1 MENSD
6 LEFLN
11 EVVKRHYSVDSA
23 SDLLANRKRRKNL
36 MKIMNKLISKAQKER
51 LKRECLRTRESDY
64 EIIKNDWMINQ
75 PEKYALHLVKNLN
88 RCMNAMNMAQSEE
101 EKNKYK
107 ERMNNITEEN
117 AQWIKDNEEVFLR
130 VLSMVE
136 NSKEQKNSEKY
147 DVSSKE
153 NSSNNTSFNDN
164 NKLLLAM
171 KERNR

>member
-11 EVVKRHYSVDSA
+11 KVVKEHYSVDSA
-23 SDLLANRKRRKNL
+23 SDLLANRKRRKKL

-51 LKRECLRTRESDY
+51 LKRACLRTRESDY

-75 PEKYALHLVKNLN
+75 PEKYALHLIKKLN
-88 RCMNAMNMAQSEE
+88 KYMDAMNRAHSEE

-107 ERMNNITEEN
+107 ERINNITEEN
-117 AQWIKDNEEVFLR
+117 AQWIKDNEEVFLK
-130 VLSMVE
+130 VLDEIE
-136 NSKEQKNSEKY
+136 NSDGPKDDKKY
-147 DVSSKE
+147 GVSSKE
-153 NSSNNTSFNDN
+153 ISGNNTSFNDN